1 MRILIFIIFIMM
13 IIIFINE
20 LKNITYSFLKMN
32 YIKDISDISI
42 KKYCNDVYCEAE
54 TGRFNLAKNSY
65 DLLLPNDV
73 FNTRTYY
80 YMILIIVVIL
90 YLNTLIQ
97 FVKYNNLYYPY
108 INDLDGDVFI
118 NYMKIFPYI
127 LSVVVLLLVIGII
140 IRRYSPNETSGYK
153 YYFNTDNN
161 DIDKYDETNIN
172 SILKIISYV
181 LTLLIVSYIICI
193 FFSNVPSEPQE
204 ISKEASNYYYLIFG
218 YLFFT
223 FIFIY
228 FLINMMNILMTFTVN
243 TYPSLDNIDFK
254 KNIISS
260 HDNIKIRILA
270 SDKYK
275 EYESKNLLKSIY
287 TFKRDNYTNVDVKQA
302 TTKELFWKEGG
313 TLKYNEASIH
323 YWKFL
328 DDFKSNSI
336 YDNYSKNFG
345 IMVHANDKGDGKK
358 EDNLEDVHCVLYINI
373 DYTNNVDKAGNIKIA
388 DLRLCPNFLVFLVP
402 TLKKEISVKLTDGAP
417 TTPTLRYQDQYNDVA
432 TNYVIPL
439 QKELEMPE
447 NANNTT
453 YEEAYTIDNY
463 TIHNEK
469 IINHILLNF
478 EDFISGI
485 EVKNTDGTTVKY
497 VNYYNK
503 DMFKGD
509 EENKRKN
516 HMNVLLNITIKLCEN
531 AINSW
536 YVNEGKETKI
546 FKEGVYNTEYFEKT
560 IYPDFLKQSALVK
573 LINNLVNM
581 KYEYNKKWSELID
594 SVEKIH
600 ENIKY
605 EYITQ
610 DKSPI
615 SDTFYNTL
623 RAINSEFKAD
633 YKKHMNDYLKVL
645 KDNGVTSKAKAK
657 FLFANDYKILRDS
670 VEINENYS
678 VDLSYNTPNTF
689 YETYY
694 NIVGGNAGGGNAGGG
709 HAGGGHAGG
718 GDYLSKEYKIGDYYV
733 KNIQGLLKYIILLV
747 IFSIFIL
754 VFIYYNSGTSNIIN
768 GAEQFLYNIVIPLCI
783 LFVFVI
789 YIYLFM
795 TFNTEYNLNIVY
807 GIFDSSY
814 KRSLNSLNNIIIPY
828 IKIHHD
834 ATENITSNDYLDLY
848 IITSVLTS
856 IINGNLELSNYEAVV
871 GYKNTQDPLKIITG
885 DTATR
890 PMFQS
895 YSDIV
900 SIGKLF
906 KPISNMETAKLE
918 EFNTHYNKVYEKLYD
933 NFIKT
938 PPPPDEATVATAT
951 ADALAEI
958 KKNPIYKFIN
968 NIKYNVSGEPLFAY
982 RTTTQTTPDSDLCNN
997 MISKLILKSDIAFLN
1012 PINKYIYQILL
1023 DHYDEIYEIILIC
1036 KKLFNKNDFNNN
1048 VFNYNEQIKKGEY
1061 SILKYFH
1068 FYNNNEDNDG
1078 GIVPYKFI
1086 LKIDKGDFDK
1096 FKAAAGIGVQDIKSL
1111 EDDNAKNIQNIIV
1124 NFLVTSAHIKYNY
1137 NLIKADPPENIQNI
1151 IKDDLLTRQG
1161 TYTYN
1166 NSLNFFHHYKN
1177 KKLFSL
1183 FSNTSLAN
1191 ANKIT
1196 EIDDTFKYTFDTT
1209 VYDNYK
1215 DDICAP
1221 FKTHN
1226 YIYNLLI
1233 NNYDMRSLN
1242 VSNNYLK
1249 NLIKTV
1255 YYQINNKD
1263 ILMDNYG
1270 EQNIDGTTGK
1280 RFDIYKEK
1288 STNADP
1294 VNTILHKAN
1303 RCVSVSLMGNYIAN
1317 IILIAIVYTVGYK
1330 L

>member
-1 MRILIFIIFIMM
+1 
-13 IIIFINE
+13 
-20 LKNITYSFLKMN
+20 
-32 YIKDISDISI
+32 
-42 KKYCNDVYCEAE
+42 
-54 TGRFNLAKNSY
+54 
-65 DLLLPNDV
+65 
-73 FNTRTYY
+73 
-80 YMILIIVVIL
+80 
-90 YLNTLIQ
+90 
-97 FVKYNNLYYPY
+97 
-108 INDLDGDVFI
+108 
-118 NYMKIFPYI
+118 
-127 LSVVVLLLVIGII
+127 
-140 IRRYSPNETSGYK
+140 
-153 YYFNTDNN
+153 
-161 DIDKYDETNIN
+161 
-172 SILKIISYV
+172 
-181 LTLLIVSYIICI
+181 
-193 FFSNVPSEPQE
+193 
-204 ISKEASNYYYLIFG
+204 
-218 YLFFT
+218 
-223 FIFIY
+223 
-228 FLINMMNILMTFTVN
+228 MTFTVN

-287 TFKRDNYTNVDVKQA
+287 TFKRDNYTNVPA
-302 TTKELFWKEGG
+302 TSEIVATDKYKFWKEGHV
-313 TLKYNEASIH
+313 LKNNSQATIE

-328 DDFKSNSI
+328 EDFKSNSI
-336 YDNYSKNFG
+336 YDNKLKQFG
-345 IMVHANDKGDGKK
+345 IMVHKNDHNDDK
-358 EDNLEDVHCVLYINI
+358 NLEDVHCVIYIDI
-373 DYTNNVDKAGNIKIA
+373 DYSNNVDNARNIKIA

-402 TLKKEISVKLTDGAP
+402 TLNKNISSKLTDGAKP
-417 TTPTLRYQDQYNDVA
+417 PSEPRYTPQFDAVA

-439 QKELEMPE
+439 RKTLDLPE
-447 NANNTT
+447 NTNTS

-463 TIHNEK
+463 TIHEEK
-469 IINHILLNF
+469 IINYLLLNF
-478 EDFISGI
+478 EDFISGK
-485 EVKNTDGTTVKY
+485 EVKDSSGKIKY
-497 VNYYNK
+497 VNYYNS

-536 YVNEGKETKI
+536 YVNEGTESKI

-560 IYPDFLKQSALVK
+560 IYPNFLKQSALVK

-581 KYEYNKKWSELID
+581 KYKYNKKWSELID
-594 SVEKIH
+594 SVEDIH
-600 ENIKY
+600 GNIKY

-623 RAINSEFKAD
+623 REINNEFKAD
-633 YKKHMNDYLKVL
+633 YKKHMDVYLKVL
-645 KDNGVTSKAKAK
+645 KDTDVRSKSNAKAK

-678 VDLSYNTPNTF
+678 VDLSYDTPNTF

-694 NIVGGNAGGGNAGGG
+694 NIVGDN
-709 HAGGGHAGG
+709 
-718 GDYLSKEYKIGDYYV
+718 DYLSKEYKIGNYYV
-733 KNIQGLLKYIILLV
+733 KNIQSLLIYILLLV
-747 IFSIFIL
+747 IFSIFI
-754 VFIYYNSGTSNIIN
+754 FIFLYYNYNPDSGTSDIIN
-768 GAEQFLYNIVIPLCI
+768 GSQNFLYNIVIPLCI
-783 LFVFVI
+783 LFIFVI

-795 TFNTEYNLNIVY
+795 SFNTEYNLNIVY

-856 IINGNLELSNYEAVV
+856 IINGNLELSNYEAVT

-918 EFNTHYNKVYEKLYD
+918 EFNAHYNKVYEKLYD

-938 PPPPDEATVATAT
+938 PSPPAPPADAAT
-951 ADALAEI
+951 ADADALSKI
-958 KKNPIYKFIN
+958 KTNHIYKFIN
-968 NIKYNVSGEPLFAY
+968 NIKYNVSNEPLFKYSSGPYSAS
-982 RTTTQTTPDSDLCNN
+982 DSDLCNK
-997 MISKLILKSDIAFLN
+997 MISELILKNNTDFKN
-1012 PINKYIYQILL
+1012 PINKYIYQILR
-1023 DHYDEIYEIILIC
+1023 DHYDEIYQIILIC

-1061 SILKYFH
+1061 GILKYFH

-1096 FKAAAGIGVQDIKSL
+1096 FKAHAGIGVQDINSL
-1111 EDDNAKNIQNIIV
+1111 VDDNAKNIQNIIV
-1124 NFLVTSAHIKYNY
+1124 NFLVTTAHIKYNY
-1137 NLIKADPPENIQNI
+1137 NLIQAYPVDAIKNI
-1151 IKDDLLTRQG
+1151 IKTDLLNGNG
-1161 TYTYN
+1161 TYTYI

-1183 FSNTSLAN
+1183 FSNTLFAN

-1196 EIDDTFKYTFDTT
+1196 EIDDTFKYSFDTA
-1209 VYDNYK
+1209 VYDKYK
-1215 DDICAP
+1215 DDICTP

-1263 ILMDNYG
+1263 ILMENYG

-1280 RFDIYKEK
+1280 RFDIYKEQ

-1303 RCVSVSLMGNYIAN
+1303 RCVSMNLMGNYIAN